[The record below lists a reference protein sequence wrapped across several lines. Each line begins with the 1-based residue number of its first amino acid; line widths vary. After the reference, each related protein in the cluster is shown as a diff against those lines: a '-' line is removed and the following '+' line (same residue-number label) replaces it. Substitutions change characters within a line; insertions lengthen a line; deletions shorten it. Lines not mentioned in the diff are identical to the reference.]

1 MSITRQARAIPQL
14 KVLPRPIWARPE
26 SWGEGGS
33 ITAWHQHDWGQFSY
47 AAEGILK
54 VKTPDVEF
62 VAPPHYGI
70 WIPAG
75 VRHQVVSEGAAKMRG
90 LYIQASLM
98 DIPCWQSP
106 LVCEISPLCRELLIR
121 FCLLPLDY
129 DEHSAHGRLAQ
140 VLLDELQQ
148 QASVE
153 LELPMPTDK
162 RLLMICEHLQHQ
174 PGCRWGIDQLGAD
187 VGLSGRSVSRLFK
200 VQTGMTF
207 QHWRQRLRIIHAL
220 ALLQQQC
227 SVTDVALA
235 CGYDSIPAFG
245 EAFKAQLG
253 QSPGQFF
260 A

>member
-1 MSITRQARAIPQL
+1 MSVTRQVRGVPQL
-14 KVLPRPIWARPE
+14 AVLPRPIWARPE
-26 SWGEGGS
+26 SWGDEGS
-33 ITAWHQHDWGQFSY
+33 ITEWHQHAWGQFSY

-54 VKTPDVEF
+54 VKTPEVEF

-75 VRHQVVSEGAAKMRG
+75 VQHQVVSEGAAKMRG
-90 LYIQASLM
+90 LYVQAALM
-98 DIPCWQSP
+98 ALPSWQRP

-121 FCLLPLDY
+121 FCQLPLDY

-148 QASVE
+148 QRLVE
-153 LELPMPTDK
+153 LELPMPSDK
-162 RLLMICEHLQHQ
+162 RLAIVCEQLQRQ
-174 PGCRWGIDQLGAD
+174 PGCRWGIDQLGAA

-200 VQTGMTF
+200 LQTGMTF

-220 ALLQQQC
+220 ALLQQHHP
-227 SVTDVALA
+227 VTDVAFV
-235 CGYDSIPAFG
+235 CGYDSISAFG

-253 QSPGQFF
+253 RSPGQFF
-260 A
+260 G